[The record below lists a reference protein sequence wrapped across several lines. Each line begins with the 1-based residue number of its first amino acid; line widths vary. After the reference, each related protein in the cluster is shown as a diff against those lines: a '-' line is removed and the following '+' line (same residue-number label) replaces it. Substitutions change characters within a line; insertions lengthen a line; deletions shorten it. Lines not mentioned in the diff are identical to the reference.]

1 MVKFITCAIKEDPTD
16 IIAPV
21 LPKLKTCLVLMVV
34 EFTMT
39 QTMLVNLELIPPVLP
54 KLGAVEIRPL
64 GHQRTTLTQPTAL
77 KVEGADHAAS

>member
-1 MVKFITCAIKEDPTD
+1 
-16 IIAPV
+16 
-21 LPKLKTCLVLMVV
+21 MVV